1 MELQVAPRKS
11 PKQDRSLKMVEVLL
25 RATAR
30 VLVEEGWEAASTNR
44 IAKVAGVSV
53 GSLYQYFPNRD
64 ALVMAVAREHA
75 ARMLALLQ
83 AAAPALDAPLEHVV
97 AGLVRAMFHAH
108 RSEPELHRAL
118 TRHLFHVGLGPYAD
132 IQDTARA
139 LVRALLVRH
148 RERLVVADLDAAA
161 WLCVNL
167 VEATVHA
174 AQMEGRLD
182 DLALE
187 REVCAMLA
195 RYLVG

>member
-1 MELQVAPRKS
+1 
-11 PKQDRSLKMVEVLL
+11 
-25 RATAR
+25 
-30 VLVEEGWEAASTNR
+30 
-44 IAKVAGVSV
+44 VSV

-118 TRHLFHVGLGPYAD
+118 TLAPVPRGPGPVRGHPGHGAG
-132 IQDTARA
+132 A